1 MRTLYIECNMGA
13 AGDMLMS
20 ALYELMDE
28 EQKEE
33 FLKRMNGLG
42 LPGVRITPRK
52 SSTCGISGTHM
63 EVTVYGEE
71 EHEPGEE
78 HAGPHT
84 DHHGHEHAELHADH
98 HSPEHGEPHPGHH
111 GHGHE
116 EMHGDHHG
124 HAHTGHA
131 GHHHHADP
139 LHIAEVIGG
148 LDLPEEVRDNAG
160 KVYDAIADAEAKAH
174 GCPVEQVH
182 FHEVGALDAVADVT
196 GVCYAIYL
204 LRPERIVASPVHV
217 GSGTVRCAHGIMP
230 VPAPATA
237 NLLADVPMYGG
248 NIRGELCTPTGA
260 ALLVHFA
267 DSFGDMPVMSK
278 TSVGIGVGTKEFEQA
293 NCVRVFL
300 GEAQSMKET
309 NATETIGETAEEQ
322 FQDVAAGNGRIAE
335 LVCNIDDMT
344 PEALAF
350 AKARLIELGALDAY
364 TVAGTMKKGR
374 PGWELT
380 VLCETERID
389 ETAKNIMRETTTN
402 GVRVRICEKYF
413 LTPGIETVQTECGQV
428 RIKTAEG
435 FGIRHEKPE
444 YEDTAAY
451 AKKAQM
457 SYREAYEHIISL
469 RNEQARK
476 EQDKNGQDKG
486 ADQRGAQR

>member
-28 EQKEE
+28 KQKEE
-33 FLKRMNGLG
+33 FLKRMNGPG

-78 HAGPHT
+78 HEHAGSHGHEHAGGHA
-84 DHHGHEHAELHADH
+84 DHHGHEH
-98 HSPEHGEPHPGHH
+98 
-111 GHGHE
+111 
-116 EMHGDHHG
+116 
-124 HAHTGHA
+124 T

-139 LHIAEVIGG
+139 LHIAELIGG
-148 LDLPEEVRDNAG
+148 LDLPEEVRGNARQ
-160 KVYDAIADAEAKAH
+160 VYDAIADAEAKAH

-204 LRPERIVASPVHV
+204 LKPERIVVSPIHV

-248 NIRGELCTPTGA
+248 SIRGELCTPTGA

-300 GEAQSMKET
+300 GEVQTMKKTDE
-309 NATETIGETAEEQ
+309 TETTGETPEKP
-322 FQDVAAGNGRIAE
+322 FQDVDTGNGRIAE

-380 VLCETERID
+380 VLCETDRID

-402 GVRVRICEKYF
+402 GVRVRLCEKYF
-413 LTPGIETVQTECGQV
+413 LIPGIETVQTEFGQV
-428 RIKTAEG
+428 QIKTAEG

-444 YEDTAAY
+444 YEDTAAC
-451 AKKAQM
+451 ARKAQI
-457 SYREAYEHIISL
+457 SYREAYEQVL
-469 RNEQARK
+469 ALRK
-476 EQDKNGQDKG
+476 EQAGKTKQGG
-486 ADQRGAQR
+486 DQ

>member
-98 HSPEHGEPHPGHH
+98 H
-111 GHGHE
+111 
-116 EMHGDHHG
+116 
-124 HAHTGHA
+124 
-131 GHHHHADP
+131 HHADP

-217 GSGTVRCAHGIMP
+217 GSGTVTCWRMCRC
-230 VPAPATA
+230 TA
-237 NLLADVPMYGG
+237 EISA
-248 NIRGELCTPTGA
+248 E
-260 ALLVHFA
+260 
-267 DSFGDMPVMSK
+267 
-278 TSVGIGVGTKEFEQA
+278 
-293 NCVRVFL
+293 NCVHLQVLHCLYILRTASTICRSCRKRVWASAWERRNL
-300 GEAQSMKET
+300 NRQ
-309 NATETIGETAEEQ
+309 
-322 FQDVAAGNGRIAE
+322 
-335 LVCNIDDMT
+335 
-344 PEALAF
+344 
-350 AKARLIELGALDAY
+350 
-364 TVAGTMKKGR
+364 TV
-374 PGWELT
+374 
-380 VLCETERID
+380 
-389 ETAKNIMRETTTN
+389 
-402 GVRVRICEKYF
+402 
-413 LTPGIETVQTECGQV
+413 
-428 RIKTAEG
+428 
-435 FGIRHEKPE
+435 
-444 YEDTAAY
+444 
-451 AKKAQM
+451 
-457 SYREAYEHIISL
+457 
-469 RNEQARK
+469 
-476 EQDKNGQDKG
+476 
-486 ADQRGAQR
+486 